1 MPVLKP
7 KIERPKHNFQVDV
20 QKLAETC
27 LFVSLLS
34 QCCPKKKN
42 DIDSNWKCVWYLN
55 QQVEKQFDQAVNNK
69 SSDLLSTIMY
79 LFSHYCFKTC

>member
-1 MPVLKP
+1 MSFCFFVKSVL
-7 KIERPKHNFQVDV
+7 
-20 QKLAETC
+20 
-27 LFVSLLS
+27 S
-34 QCCPKKKN
+34 KKKN